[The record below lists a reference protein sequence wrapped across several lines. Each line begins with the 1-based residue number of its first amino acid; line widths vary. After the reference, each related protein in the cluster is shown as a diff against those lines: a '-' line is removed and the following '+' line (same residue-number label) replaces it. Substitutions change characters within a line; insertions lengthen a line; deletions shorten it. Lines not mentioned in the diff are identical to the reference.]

1 MPLWTED
8 QFIARAKDIA
18 REHAATHSPL
28 NDLVEKTARACAM
41 GPDEIRTLGRL
52 TNVAVFQEMFQGKT
66 AAAAPDR
73 MVEFEPGDPE
83 VVITRIVKSAGGT
96 QSCPCKCAGPCTAK
110 TAAYTGELPDLMRGV
125 RRPETNGTPVTEKVA
140 SEPVEREAPA
150 QLQTMRLRKLA
161 DNLEV
166 EVKIAGARW
175 ESTIDEL
182 TRRFRKAPG
191 YGPSFLDF
199 EKDAVASEGMA
210 VVPELAA
217 LREAL
222 RLPATQISREKVASL
237 QERHVYEDSPE
248 LVLLKKAAEQRD
260 AYAALKNGHA
270 EVAARLTAGKR

>member
-18 REHAATHSPL
+18 REHAATRSPL
-28 NDLVEKTARACAM
+28 NDLVEKTARDCAM

-66 AAAAPDR
+66 ASAAPDR

-83 VVITRIVKSAGGT
+83 VVITRIVKAASS
-96 QSCPCKCAGPCTAK
+96 SCAPVAVK
-110 TAAYTGELPDLMRGV
+110 TASYSADLPDLMRAV
-125 RRPETNGTPVTEKVA
+125 RRPEQSAGSESEKVA
-140 SEPVEREAPA
+140 SEPSEREAPA
-150 QLQTMRLRKLA
+150 VLRLMRLRKLA
-161 DNLEV
+161 DNLDV

-199 EKDAVASEGMA
+199 EKDAMAAEGFSVA
-210 VVPELAA
+210 PELAA

-222 RLPATQISREKVASL
+222 RLPAVSMAAEKVAAL
-237 QERHVYEDSPE
+237 QERRIYEDSEE
-248 LVLLKKAAEQRD
+248 LRLLKKAAAQRA
-260 AYAALKNGHA
+260 AYVTLRNGKS
-270 EVAARLTAGKR
+270 EVTARLAAEAR